1 MLLANQ
7 KEKEKLDTNYEEFW
21 MDSDKF
27 WICNP
32 CLFQSKS
39 IRVPK
44 HLSKLRRGKFG
55 YVGKSGKKS
64 DIIDSKKTHENSV
77 SLHKWCVQE
86 YQKEIENKTETDR
99 RNDLAGKKIV
109 RNALFCFQESLGSK
123 AFVRLN
129 MKDFLAEEDLGLK
142 LYNIAT
148 KNDSKKQFFWLRN
161 VVFDVFTKH
170 VKMFFDEHVKYFS
183 VTLDKGQLNSEGIC
197 EVIISLPRCQPK
209 I

>member
-1 MLLANQ
+1 MI
-7 KEKEKLDTNYEEFW
+7 W
-21 MDSDKF
+21 
-27 WICNP
+27 
-32 CLFQSKS
+32 
-39 IRVPK
+39 
-44 HLSKLRRGKFG
+44 
-55 YVGKSGKKS
+55 
-64 DIIDSKKTHENSV
+64 
-77 SLHKWCVQE
+77 QE
-86 YQKEIENKTETDR
+86 
-99 RNDLAGKKIV
+99 KKIV

-197 EVIISLPRCQPK
+197 EVIISPKMPTKNFKDFCPGSLLEGSAEIPK
-209 I
+209 IFW

>member
-32 CLFQSKS
+32 FLFQSKS

-109 RNALFCFQESLGSK
+109 RNASFCFQESLGSK

-161 VVFDVFTKH
+161 VVFYRMFEITWFLSCVGITKMQIH
-170 VKMFFDEHVKYFS
+170 NNNRGCSHKINTTFS
-183 VTLDKGQLNSEGIC
+183 NSLNVQVS
-197 EVIISLPRCQPK
+197 
-209 I
+209 